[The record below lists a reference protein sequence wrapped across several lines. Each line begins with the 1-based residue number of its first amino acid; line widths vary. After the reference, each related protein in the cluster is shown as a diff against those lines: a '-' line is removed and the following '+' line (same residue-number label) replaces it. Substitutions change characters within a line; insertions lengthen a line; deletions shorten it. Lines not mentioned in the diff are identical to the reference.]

1 VTVLRIEDLTKRF
14 GGVTAVDGVNFEVGE
29 GEIVG
34 LIGPNGAGKT
44 TIFNLISGLFPPSR
58 GRIYLADRD
67 ITSLQPYRRSL
78 LGVGRTFQVVRT
90 FTEMTV
96 LENVMVPALARDHD
110 PREARE
116 ASLEILERV
125 GLRDQAFSS
134 THNLTLA
141 QRKRLEV
148 ARALG
153 AKPKVLLLDEVLAG
167 LNPAEVR
174 QALPLIAQIREGGVS
189 VLVIEHLMAALM
201 SVSER
206 VLVLDHGELIASGTP
221 DEVAN
226 DPKVIK
232 AYLGDEAASA

>member
-1 VTVLRIEDLTKRF
+1 MSVLRIENLAKSF
-14 GGVTAVDGVNFEVGE
+14 GGVTAVDGVSFEVGE

-44 TIFNLISGLFPPSR
+44 TVFNLISGIFPPSR
-58 GRIYLADRD
+58 GRIYLADTD
-67 ITSLQPYRRSL
+67 ITSLPAHRRSL

-96 LENVMVPALARDHD
+96 LENVIVPALARDHD
-110 PREARE
+110 LREARE

-148 ARALG
+148 ARALA

-167 LNPAEVR
+167 LNPAELR
-174 QALPLIAQIREGGVS
+174 QALPLIPQIREDGVS
-189 VLVIEHLMAALM
+189 VLVIEHLMTALM

-206 VLVLDHGELIASGTP
+206 VLVLDQGELIASGTP

-226 DPKVIK
+226 DSKVIK

>member
-1 VTVLRIEDLTKRF
+1 MSVLRIENLAKSF
-14 GGVTAVDGVNFEVGE
+14 GGVTAVDGVSFEVGE

-44 TIFNLISGLFPPSR
+44 TVFNLISGIFPPSR
-58 GRIYLADRD
+58 GRIYLADMD
-67 ITSLQPYRRSL
+67 VTSLPAHRRSL

-110 PREARE
+110 LREARD

-141 QRKRLEV
+141 QLKRLEV
-148 ARALG
+148 ARALA

-167 LNPAEVR
+167 LNPAELR
-174 QALPLIAQIREGGVS
+174 QALPLIPQIREDGVS
-189 VLVIEHLMAALM
+189 VLVIEHLMTALM

-206 VLVLDHGELIASGTP
+206 VLVLDQGELIASGTP

-226 DPKVIK
+226 DSKVIK